1 MGSDEKASRSVTR
14 TILNTLVFIV
24 SIGVLGGWAW
34 QGIYRLEPG
43 ESAVILQFGA
53 LDRIVSVEGMHLH
66 FPPPIEYH
74 EIVNTSGLRAESFG
88 ARPSTTTPGVPADA
102 EETEIAREMR
112 RDAIQTADSNIINVA
127 YELQY
132 KVADAYAFAFGMEDP
147 ASILHDSTEAVIRD
161 VIGSR
166 TIDAVLS
173 QDRGDIELEAK
184 AELQKMLD
192 SYFEAVGLVSAF
204 RIDKINLQK
213 PQAPEP
219 VREAFADV
227 VSAGQDEKRSL
238 STAAGD
244 AQEILENARAEA
256 AELREKAEAYKQAR
270 IIEARGEAARFTSLQ
285 AEYAAA
291 PEVTRRRL
299 YIETMEEI
307 LPDMQKMIVESDG
320 VNMLPTF
327 PTFPTFPTRQTVP
340 PIPVDTQAS
349 SGGAAQ

>member
-1 MGSDEKASRSVTR
+1 LAKDDDRLSPDEKASRSVTR
-14 TILNTLVFIV
+14 TILNSLLMIL
-24 SIGVLGGWAW
+24 SLAVLSGWAW

-43 ESAVILQFGA
+43 ESAVILRLGA
-53 LDRIVSVEGMHLH
+53 LDRIVSLEGMHVH

-88 ARPSTTTPGVPADA
+88 SRRSASTPGVPSDA
-102 EETEIAREMR
+102 EESEIAREMR
-112 RDAIQTADSNIINVA
+112 RDAIQTADSNIVNVA

-147 ASILHDSTEAVIRD
+147 GAILHDSTEAVIRD
-161 VIGSR
+161 VIGKR

-173 QDRGDIELEAK
+173 QDRGDIERDANQQ
-184 AELQKMLD
+184 LQEMLD

-238 STAAGD
+238 STAEGD
-244 AQEILENARAEA
+244 SREILEHARAKA
-256 AELREKAEAYKQAR
+256 AEIHEEAEAYKQAR
-270 IIEARGEAARFTSLQ
+270 IIEARGEAARFAALQ
-285 AEYAAA
+285 TEYAMA

-299 YIETMEEI
+299 YLETMEEI
-307 LPDMQKMIVESDG
+307 LPDMEKMIVESDA
-320 VNMLPTF
+320 VNMLPMF
-327 PTFPTFPTRQTVP
+327 PLGQSGVGRSAAPAGGTR
-340 PIPVDTQAS
+340 
-349 SGGAAQ
+349 